1 MKKLLSAAI
10 LAGVL
15 AAPAHA
21 QNVIE
26 GLNPAEFS
34 ELKWG
39 ATAPQV
45 AAHWREQPLAVKR
58 ENGVTRLSFLPWMG
72 METWTVGVHDQHGFV
87 QVEALSAANVTGAAC
102 ELQFRQFLSQFQR
115 SYPGLTPSITERND
129 AGTGLCEAVRAGRG
143 EARYR
148 WTDAAGAEIVI
159 EVNREGRVAF
169 QSHTR
174 PYRDW
179 LAASGTPASA
189 PAAAPRPA
197 TPQRLGLTAAA
208 FRAIR
213 PGMSLEEVN
222 ALVGFAGTQTSST
235 DIGGR
240 RSAGYKWQRGGEFMI
255 VTFMDGR
262 ALQTL
267 QAGLDSQ
274 PASARTATLAKYNQ
288 VQNGM
293 TLEEV
298 SRIMGGPGNFTGFVD
313 IMGTMSEGYSW
324 KGASLGTVMT
334 ASFREGRLTTR
345 MQMGLR

>member
-39 ATAPQV
+39 ATAAQV
-45 AAHWREQPLAVKR
+45 AAHWREQPLAVKH

-72 METWTVGVHDQHGFV
+72 METWTVAVHDQHGFV
-87 QVEALSAANVTGAAC
+87 QVEALSAESVTGAAC
-102 ELQFRQFLSQFQR
+102 ELQFRQLLSQFQR

-129 AGTGLCEAVRAGRG
+129 AGTGLCEAVRAGQG

-148 WTDAAGAEIVI
+148 WTDAAGTEIVV

-174 PYRDW
+174 RYRDW
-179 LAASGTPASA
+179 LAAS
-189 PAAAPRPA
+189 AAPRAA

-235 DIGGR
+235 DMGGH
-240 RSAGYKWQRGGEFMI
+240 RSAGYKWQRGAEFMI
-255 VTFMDGR
+255 VTFMDDR

-267 QAGLDSQ
+267 QAGLDTQ

-288 VQNGM
+288 VQEGM

-324 KGASLGTVMT
+324 KGASLGTLMT
-334 ASFREGRLTTR
+334 ASFRDGRLTTR
-345 MQMGLR
+345 MQIGLR